1 MKLEL
6 FVATACPYC
15 HLVQQEIGKQKR
27 TDVEIHN
34 IDLSGEDLRRLVE
47 VGGKEQVPCLF
58 IDGQPMYESLDIV
71 KWLRQNPQQ

>member
-6 FVATACPYC
+6 FVGTTCPYC
-15 HLVQQEIGKQKR
+15 HMVQKEMEKMGR

-34 IDLSGEDLRRLVE
+34 IDTSEADMKRLKE

-58 IDGQPMYESLDIV
+58 IDGSPLYESKDIV
-71 KWLRQNPQQ
+71 KWLRSNP